1 MLLVPVRQAKQLEGA
16 RRVGEAVAAGGVQSV
31 GRILDVF
38 EAVAAAGGE
47 SSISE
52 IAAACGLPVPTI
64 HRLVRTVVDRGY
76 MRQLPN
82 RRYALGSRLVPLGEA
97 ASVMLGASG
106 RHVLEG
112 LVAELGES
120 ANIAVLE
127 RDRVTYIGQVPSQHT
142 MRMFTEVGRRVFAHC
157 TGVGKALL
165 SLLPDDQARALVAR
179 AGMPAQTANTITD
192 PDELI
197 TALHAIRRDGYAI
210 DEGEQE
216 AGVRCV
222 AVPVRAADV
231 RMAVS
236 VSGPDSRMTPELVA
250 RAVPLLSAASRE
262 LALELAVRPSA

>member
-1 MLLVPVRQAKQLEGA
+1 MADAVPG
-16 RRVGEAVAAGGVQSV
+16 GGVQSV
-31 GRILDVF
+31 GRVLDVF

-52 IAAACGLPVPTI
+52 IALACGLPVPTI

-82 RRYALGSRLVPLGEA
+82 RRYALGSRLVPLGEV

-106 RHVLEG
+106 RPVLEA

-127 RDRVTYIGQVPSQHT
+127 RDRVMYVGQVPSHHT
-142 MRMFTEVGRRVFAHC
+142 MRMFTEVGRRVYAHC
-157 TGVGKALL
+157 TGVGKAAL
-165 SLLPDDQARALVAR
+165 SLLPDDQVRAFVQR
-179 AGMPAQTANTITD
+179 AGMPAQTSHTITD
-192 PDELI
+192 PEELI
-197 TALHAIRRDGYAI
+197 LALHGIRRAGFAI

-222 AVPVRAADV
+222 AVPVEAANFH
-231 RMAVS
+231 MAVS
-236 VSGPDSRMTPELVA
+236 VSGPDARMTPELVA
-250 RAVPLLSAASRE
+250 RAVPLLLEASRG
-262 LALELAVRPSA
+262 LALELAERPSA

>member
-1 MLLVPVRQAKQLEGA
+1 VE
-16 RRVGEAVAAGGVQSV
+16 EAVPSSGVQSV

-52 IAAACGLPVPTI
+52 IASACGLPVPTI

-76 MRQLPN
+76 MRQLPS

-97 ASVMLGASG
+97 ASAMLGAWG
-106 RHVLEG
+106 RPVLEA

-120 ANIAVLE
+120 ANLAVLD
-127 RDRVTYIGQVPSQHT
+127 RDRVMYIEQVPSHHT

-157 TGVGKALL
+157 TGVGKAVL
-165 SLLPDDQARALVAR
+165 SLLPDEQVRAFVLR
-179 AGMPAQTANTITD
+179 TGMPEQTPHTITD

-197 TALHAIRRDGYAI
+197 VALHGIRRDGFAI

-222 AVPVRAADV
+222 AVPVKAANF

-236 VSGPDSRMTPELVA
+236 VSGPDARMTPELIA
-250 RAVPLLSAASRE
+250 RAVPMLTEASHE
-262 LALELAVRPSA
+262 LAFELVERPSA

>member
-1 MLLVPVRQAKQLEGA
+1 M
-16 RRVGEAVAAGGVQSV
+16 GEAAAAGGVQSV
-31 GRILDVF
+31 GRVLDVF

-82 RRYALGSRLVPLGEA
+82 RRYALGSRLVPLGET

-106 RHVLEG
+106 RPVLEG

-127 RDRVTYIGQVPSQHT
+127 RDRVMYIGQVPSRHT

-157 TGVGKALL
+157 TGVGKAVL
-165 SLLPDDQARALVAR
+165 SLLPDEQVRVLVAR

-197 TALHAIRRDGYAI
+197 DALHAIRRDGYAI

-222 AVPVRAADV
+222 AVPVKGTDV

-250 RAVPLLSAASRE
+250 RAVPLLMAASRE
-262 LALELAVRPSA
+262 LALELSVRPSA

>member
-1 MLLVPVRQAKQLEGA
+1 M
-16 RRVGEAVAAGGVQSV
+16 GEAAPAGGVQSV
-31 GRILDVF
+31 GRVLDVF

-82 RRYALGSRLVPLGEA
+82 RRYALGSRLVPLGEV
-97 ASVMLGASG
+97 ASRMLGASG
-106 RHVLEG
+106 RPVLEE
-112 LVAELGES
+112 LVAALGES
-120 ANIAVLE
+120 ANLAVLE
-127 RDRVTYIGQVPSQHT
+127 RDRVTYIEQVPSKHS
-142 MRMFTEVGRRVFAHC
+142 MRMFTEVGRRVYAHC
-157 TGVGKALL
+157 TGVGKAVL
-165 SLLPDDQARALVAR
+165 SLLPDEQVRALVLR

-197 TALHAIRRDGYAI
+197 RALHAIRRDGFAV

-222 AVPVRAADV
+222 AVPVKAPDF

-236 VSGPDSRMTPELVA
+236 VSGPDARMTPELVA
-250 RAVPLLSAASRE
+250 RAVPLLTEASRKLARE
-262 LALELAVRPSA
+262 LTEASSA

>member
-1 MLLVPVRQAKQLEGA
+1 M
-16 RRVGEAVAAGGVQSV
+16 GEAGPLRGVQSV
-31 GRILDVF
+31 GRVLDVF

-97 ASVMLGASG
+97 ASAMLGATG
-106 RHVLEG
+106 RPVLER
-112 LVAELGES
+112 LVAELGET

-127 RDRVTYIGQVPSQHT
+127 RDRVMYIEQVPSRHS
-142 MRMFTEVGRRVFAHC
+142 MRMFTEVGRRVYAHC
-157 TGVGKALL
+157 TGVGKAAL
-165 SLLPDDQARALVAR
+165 SLLPDEQVRGLVLR
-179 AGMPAQTANTITD
+179 AGMPAQTARTITD
-192 PDELI
+192 ADELVA
-197 TALHAIRRDGYAI
+197 ALHAIRRDGYAL

-222 AVPVRAADV
+222 AVPVQADDF

-236 VSGPDSRMTPELVA
+236 ISGPDARMTSELVE
-250 RAVPLLSAASRE
+250 RAVPLLAAASRE
-262 LALELAVRPSA
+262 LALELADRPSA

>member
-1 MLLVPVRQAKQLEGA
+1 LREPVPS
-16 RRVGEAVAAGGVQSV
+16 GGVQSV

-82 RRYALGSRLVPLGEA
+82 RRYALGFRLVPLGET
-97 ASVMLGASG
+97 ASAMLGASG
-106 RHVLEG
+106 RPVLEA

-127 RDRVTYIGQVPSQHT
+127 RDRVMYIEQVPSHHT

-157 TGVGKALL
+157 TGVGKAVL
-165 SLLPDDQARALVAR
+165 SLLPDEQVRALVLR
-179 AGMPAQTANTITD
+179 TGMPAQTPHTITN

-197 TALHAIRRDGYAI
+197 LALRAIRRDGFAI

-222 AVPVRAADV
+222 AVPVKAANF

-236 VSGPDSRMTPELVA
+236 VSGPDARMTPELVA
-250 RAVPLLSAASRE
+250 RAVPLLTEASRE
-262 LALELAVRPSA
+262 LALELAERSSA

>member
-1 MLLVPVRQAKQLEGA
+1 
-16 RRVGEAVAAGGVQSV
+16 VGDGVAAGGVQSV
-31 GRILDVF
+31 GRVLDVL
-38 EAVAAAGGE
+38 EAVMAAGGE

-106 RHVLEG
+106 RPVLEG

-127 RDRVTYIGQVPSQHT
+127 RDRVMYIGQVSSQHT

-157 TGVGKALL
+157 TGVGKAVL
-165 SLLPDDQARALVAR
+165 SLLPDDQVRALVAR

-197 TALHAIRRDGYAI
+197 AALHAVRRDGYAI

-222 AVPVRAADV
+222 AVPLQAADMRV
-231 RMAVS
+231 AVS
-236 VSGPDSRMTPELVA
+236 VSGPDGRMTPELVA
-250 RAVPLLSAASRE
+250 RAIPLLAEASRE
-262 LALELAVRPSA
+262 LARELAERPSA